1 MVYFAFQS
9 LYCPCILHAI
19 YIYETCAMI
28 FFFLFKISP
37 CNHGISLLKRFRS
50 TFGGNQQL
58 YVPILPKPVVPSST
72 GVTTKTTV
80 TSLVTPANYQ
90 LSVPSNSDSRTLLCN
105 LPALDLSSLPI
116 DLAQVESTPACQ
128 NSGNVLTQTAVN
140 LETMPQVSRLEKSTL
155 PASATVSENA
165 TGPQF
170 GSSGSS
176 GNMVTQSQLPAPSIV
191 VSQSA
196 STPGVRYS
204 VRTNSLSVSQP
215 FGNSLDLVPLGES
228 PTSANVSQTVSTL
241 AVNSVSNTL
250 SQRHLVTPPT
260 NYLPPLSQPLNNS
273 VDMLPQEQLPT
284 AVTVSQLV
292 SGTVQPLGSGITTPQ
307 GQIGRSVG
315 VSDENVK
322 RCFLNAGP
330 QLVTQ
335 SSYASFSTEQELRE
349 FTTILDAMNA
359 VKTYSH
365 EWPGSGLVSS
375 VVNSDASSRIAQSP
389 GLNLLAAV
397 GEAQRGEYEETSAS
411 GLSGSNIQVV
421 CFYDESNY

>member
-1 MVYFAFQS
+1 M
-9 LYCPCILHAI
+9 
-19 YIYETCAMI
+19 
-28 FFFLFKISP
+28 
-37 CNHGISLLKRFRS
+37 
-50 TFGGNQQL
+50 
-58 YVPILPKPVVPSST
+58 
-72 GVTTKTTV
+72 
-80 TSLVTPANYQ
+80 
-90 LSVPSNSDSRTLLCN
+90 SVPSNSDSRTLLRN

-140 LETMPQVSRLEKSTL
+140 LETMPQVSRLEKTTL

-170 GSSGSS
+170 ASSGSS
-176 GNMVTQSQLPAPSIV
+176 GNMVTQSQLPTPSIV
-191 VSQSA
+191 VSPSA
-196 STPGVRYS
+196 STPSVRYS
-204 VRTNSLSVSQP
+204 VRTNSLPAVSQS
-215 FGNSLDLVPLGES
+215 FCNSLDLVPLGES

-260 NYLPPLSQPLNNS
+260 NFLPPLSQPLNNS

-307 GQIGRSVG
+307 GQIRRSVG

-365 EWPGSGLVSS
+365 EWPCSGLVSS
-375 VVNSDASSRIAQSP
+375 AVNSDASSRIAQSP
-389 GLNLLAAV
+389 GLNILAAV